1 MSKNSTTPTRSG
13 LLNTVM
19 LRRGDEILSKVSTR
33 SLVPGIRSGKLFP
46 SDKFS
51 GDGQHWIALGRHHQ
65 LSRLFP
71 VNPDPDK
78 QREMGAGLQFFDEDE
93 EQPLS
98 DTPPPNIE
106 NQLHQL
112 ADMMRDINR

>member
-1 MSKNSTTPTRSG
+1 MNETNTSSRSK

-19 LRRGDEILSKVSTR
+19 LRRGSQILTKISTR
-33 SLVPGIRSGKLFP
+33 SLVPGIRSGKLFR
-46 SDKFS
+46 SDEFS

-71 VNPDPDK
+71 VNPDPDEQK
-78 QREMGAGLQFFDEDE
+78 ELGAGLHFFDEDE
-93 EQPLS
+93 EQPLFE
-98 DTPPPNIE
+98 TPPPHIE

-112 ADMMRDINR
+112 ADMLRDINR